1 MSTQKIVV
9 LGTGGTIAGKAA
21 SAGDNVGYKAAEVG
35 VADLLQGV
43 PGLDKALQGRALVCE
58 QIAQIDSK
66 DMEWEVWRT
75 LALRCQEVL
84 SDPLVTGVVITHG
97 TDTLE
102 ETAWFLSAVLD
113 TSKPVV
119 LVSAMRPASSLT
131 PDGPQNLL
139 DAIAVA
145 IHPGVVGVLA
155 VAAGVVHSAKHVH
168 KAFPY
173 RVDAFTSGEAGPCGW
188 VEEGQV
194 RWAREIVAGGRGA
207 YAALLH
213 RLPAAKAW
221 PWVEV
226 ICSGVGAN
234 GLAVDALVQAGVK
247 GLVVAATGN
256 GSLHHA
262 LRAALLRA
270 QQQGVCVRVGT
281 RCGQGHSL
289 VGHAGDF
296 AGASGLSP
304 IKARIQLVLDLMS
317 PNVAQGE

>member
-1 MSTQKIVV
+1 
-9 LGTGGTIAGKAA
+9 
-21 SAGDNVGYKAAEVG
+21 
-35 VADLLQGV
+35 
-43 PGLDKALQGRALVCE
+43 
-58 QIAQIDSK
+58 
-66 DMEWEVWRT
+66 
-75 LALRCQEVL
+75 
-84 SDPLVTGVVITHG
+84 
-97 TDTLE
+97 
-102 ETAWFLSAVLD
+102 
-113 TSKPVV
+113 
-119 LVSAMRPASSLT
+119 
-131 PDGPQNLL
+131 L

-145 IHPGVVGVLA
+145 THPGVVGVFA

-194 RWAREIVAGGRGA
+194 RWARESVAGEGKGV

-213 RLPAAKAW
+213 RLPTAEAW

-226 ICSGVGAN
+226 ICSGAGAN
-234 GLAVDALVQAGVK
+234 GLAVDALVHAGVK

-289 VGHAGDF
+289 VGPAGDF
-296 AGASGLSP
+296 DGASGLSP

-317 PNVAQGE
+317 RNVAQGE

>member
-21 SAGDNVGYKAAEVG
+21 SAEDNVGYKAAEVG

-43 PGLDKALQGRALVCE
+43 PGLGKALQGHVLESE

-66 DMEWEVWRT
+66 DMGWDVWRT
-75 LALRCQEVL
+75 LAMRCQQLL
-84 SDPLVTGVVITHG
+84 SDPDVTGVVITHG

-113 TSKPVV
+113 ASKPVV

-145 IHPGVVGVLA
+145 THPRVGGVLA
-155 VAAGVVHSAKHVH
+155 VAAGVVHAAEHVH

-194 RWAREIVAGGRGA
+194 RWAREPGAGCRGA
-207 YAALLH
+207 HAVLLH
-213 RLPAAKAW
+213 RMPPAADW

-226 ICSGVGAN
+226 VCSGAGAS
-234 GLAVDALVQAGVK
+234 GRAVDALVNARVQ

-256 GSLHHA
+256 GSIHHA
-262 LRAALLRA
+262 LKEALLRA
-270 QQQGVCVRVGT
+270 QQQGVCVVTAT
-281 RCGQGHSL
+281 RCGQGHTL
-289 VGHAGDF
+289 VGPTGDF
-296 AGASGLSP
+296 AGAAGLSP

-317 PNVAQGE
+317 RNGAQAV

>member
-21 SAGDNVGYKAAEVG
+21 SAEDNVGYKAAEVG

-43 PGLDKALQGRALVCE
+43 PGLGKALQGNVLESE

-66 DMEWEVWRT
+66 DMDWDVWRA
-75 LALRCQEVL
+75 LALRCQAVL
-84 SDPLVTGVVITHG
+84 SDPHVKGVVITHG

-139 DAIAVA
+139 DAIAVVT
-145 IHPGVVGVLA
+145 HPGVGGVLA
-155 VAAGVVHSAKHVH
+155 VAAGVVHSAKQVH

-194 RWAREIVAGGRGA
+194 RWAREPGTVCRGA
-207 YAALLH
+207 HAALLH
-213 RLPAAKAW
+213 RMPAAADW

-226 ICSGVGAN
+226 VCSGAGAN
-234 GLAVDALVQAGVK
+234 GRVVDALVQARVQ
-247 GLVVAATGN
+247 GLVIAATGN
-256 GSLHHA
+256 GSIHHA
-262 LRAALLRA
+262 LKEALLRA
-270 QQQGVCVRVGT
+270 QQQGVYVVTAT
-281 RCGQGHSL
+281 RCGQGHTL
-289 VGHAGDF
+289 VGPTGDF
-296 AGASGLSP
+296 AGAAGLSP

-317 PNVAQGE
+317 RNVAQAG